1 MQVVKIEVD
10 NTLMETA
17 LQLSQLRSKKEVVD
31 EALRQMVARLRRQQM
46 LQLRGQVQWDGNLDE
61 MRAA

>member
-17 LQLSQLRSKKEVVD
+17 LQLSQLRSKIEVVD

>member
-1 MQVVKIEVD
+1 MQVKIEVD
-10 NTLMETA
+10 NTLMEAA
-17 LQLSQLRSKKEVVD
+17 LQLSQLRSKKAVVD
-31 EALRQMVARLRRQQM
+31 EALRQLVARLRRQQM